1 MGSKETIRRILKE
14 ELQDINIEIHDVKH
28 GVNVLIMMGDEK
40 IGEIVFED
48 NGDNN
53 YTIVDANI
61 HPDYR
66 GKGLYRKAIISV
78 FDEKPNAIINSV
90 FRSPE
95 ADRAWQSLIS
105 KLPNNIEH
113 KTKYYREEKT
123 RLHQL
128 MLKKGINESYYQ
140 IRRNFH
146 KLPNYVRSTYGW
158 LNPKSFND
166 FDDFLQNVIWR
177 TIRDFVADF
186 RESSWEYKDYEDAKV
201 KLNDTIKNIIVTEY
215 YDEIFEY
222 YKKMGGYLNKKIE
235 ESYDRIRRRL
245 DMNRMEKTFEDA
257 IRYYSNSFKNQ
268 KSHYFRSSYLT
279 FKDKVMHELMLNISA
294 FFDVDKD
301 LEKFEDRLYKHFHSR
316 MLKAYEKAIHQSYNP
331 WDY

>member
-1 MGSKETIRRILKE
+1 MNIDQTIRRILRE
-14 ELQDINIEIHDVKH
+14 ELQDINIEIFDVKH
-28 GVNVLIMMGDEK
+28 GFNVVIMMGDEK

-48 NGDNN
+48 DGNNN

-78 FDEKPNAIINSV
+78 FDVKPNAIINSV

-128 MLKKGINESYYQ
+128 MLKKNINESYHQ

-146 KLPNYVRSTYGW
+146 KLPNYVRSTYEH

-166 FDDFLQNVIWR
+166 FDDFLQNVVWR
-177 TIRDFVADF
+177 TIRDFIADF
-186 RESSWEYKDYEDAKV
+186 RESSWEYKDYEEARDKFF
-201 KLNDTIKNIIVTEY
+201 DTIKDIIVTEY

-222 YKKMGGYLNKKIE
+222 YKTMGGK
-235 ESYDRIRRRL
+235 L
-245 DMNRMEKTFEDA
+245 DNDDE
-257 IRYYSNSFKNQ
+257 
-268 KSHYFRSSYLT
+268 
-279 FKDKVMHELMLNISA
+279 
-294 FFDVDKD
+294 
-301 LEKFEDRLYKHFHSR
+301 
-316 MLKAYEKAIHQSYNP
+316 
-331 WDY
+331 

>member
-1 MGSKETIRRILKE
+1 MKIHRIIKRILKE
-14 ELQDINIEIHDVKH
+14 ELQDINIEIFDVKH
-28 GVNVLIMMGDEK
+28 GFNVLIMMGDDK

-48 NGDNN
+48 DGDNN

-61 HPDYR
+61 NPDYR

-95 ADRAWQSLIS
+95 ADRAWQSIIS
-105 KLPNNIEH
+105 KLPNNIEY
-113 KTKYYREEKT
+113 KTKYYREENT

-128 MLKKGINESYYQ
+128 MLKKNIDESYNLILRILREEKEYLQ

-158 LNPKSFND
+158 LNPKTFND

-201 KLNDTIKNIIVTEY
+201 KFNDTIKNIIVTEY

-222 YKKMGGYLNKKIE
+222 YKKSGGI
-235 ESYDRIRRRL
+235 L
-245 DMNRMEKTFEDA
+245 DNNNE
-257 IRYYSNSFKNQ
+257 
-268 KSHYFRSSYLT
+268 
-279 FKDKVMHELMLNISA
+279 
-294 FFDVDKD
+294 
-301 LEKFEDRLYKHFHSR
+301 
-316 MLKAYEKAIHQSYNP
+316 
-331 WDY
+331 